1 MTCFAGIAISRV
13 RVGGTC
19 HARRQ
24 SCRMR
29 KLNEAAKIS
38 GPGRALRLFFYHLQ
52 ANRRLI

>member
-29 KLNEAAKIS
+29 ELNEAAKVA
-38 GPGRALRLFFYHLQ
+38 GPGRALQLFFYHLQ
-52 ANRRLI
+52 AIRRLI